1 MIKIYTASPLIPSV
15 TATFAASAPKIFVQL
30 TMLRSLFVFFVAA
43 FTFTQGYLDIPPS
56 FRKRWMLVALLLIPA
71 FGLISRNAIG
81 LRPSHWMTSHRH
93 ILTPSPDERP
103 SSSHP
108 VVILAATAKS
118 KFAKLLDQQSQTLS
132 AAITEYRRRY
142 RREPPPG
149 FDKWFDLAQKNAVP
163 FIDEFDIMMQ
173 PLEPMWG
180 ISPSDLRA
188 RVESALQN
196 SPESLIKV
204 SIQDHK
210 AIFAQ
215 DNYAPWM
222 SAQIRSW
229 LDSEGLQVLPDIVFA
244 INTFDEPRV
253 QAPNDAL
260 ETVLR
265 AARQSSSS
273 KAPTAGHQDDKSSNS
288 VQFLRAGK
296 QSVWQEI
303 ILSCPVDSPARIGAY
318 FENPLA
324 VKSDLGFVINCTH
337 NQDVCSNPVLQDHHG
352 IFLSPDTLQLTH
364 VLVPIFS
371 QAKASSFQDLLYPSP
386 WYAAKY
392 DSHEYDEVNDVSW
405 EEKRDELYWTG
416 STTGGFATEHNWH
429 MLHRQRMVRLTNG
442 DLGRRITLLNETRPG
457 RWTQYNATM
466 DAVAHLFNTKI
477 SAVIQCDDEACETQ
491 KKAFN
496 RTEELQEDLSIS
508 YRSKYN
514 LDVDGNGF
522 SGRFYRILLSKG
534 LPVKQTIF
542 QEWHDDRLIPW
553 LHYVPLSMEMNELAE
568 LMRFLTMT
576 DDGKRISREIADES
590 ARWARQALR
599 KVDMTLVFL
608 RLLLE
613 YARLVDPNRELLK
626 CC

>member
-1 MIKIYTASPLIPSV
+1 
-15 TATFAASAPKIFVQL
+15 
-30 TMLRSLFVFFVAA
+30 MLRSLSVFFVAA
-43 FTFTQGYLDIPPS
+43 FAFTQGYLYIPAS
-56 FRKRWMLVALLLIPA
+56 FRKRWMLVALLMIPV
-71 FGLISRNAIG
+71 FGFILRNAMG
-81 LRPSHWMTSHRH
+81 LQPSHWMRSHRH
-93 ILTPSPDERP
+93 ISTQSPDEWP
-103 SSSHP
+103 LSSHP
-108 VVILAATAKS
+108 VAVLAATAKS
-118 KFAKLLDQQSQTLS
+118 QFAKLLDQQSQTLP
-132 AAITEYRRRY
+132 AAIAEYRRRY
-142 RREPPPG
+142 RRDPPPG

-163 FIDEFDIMMQ
+163 FVDEFDIMMQ

-180 ISPSDLRA
+180 IPPLDLRV
-188 RVESALQN
+188 RVESALHN

-204 SIQDHK
+204 TIQDHE
-210 AIFAQ
+210 AVFAQ
-215 DNYAPWM
+215 DDYASWM
-222 SAQIRSW
+222 SQQIQSW
-229 LDSEGLQVLPDIVFA
+229 FGSEVLQVLPDIVFA

-253 QAPNDAL
+253 QAPNDVL

-273 KAPTAGHQDDKSSNS
+273 RTPTAGHQDDKSRNS
-288 VQFLRAGK
+288 VQFLRMGK

-303 ILSCPVDSPARIGAY
+303 ILSCPVDSPTRIGTY
-318 FENPLA
+318 IGNPLA
-324 VKSDLGFVINCTH
+324 VKSDIGLVDNRTD
-337 NQDVCSNPVLQDHHG
+337 NQDVCSNPILQDHHG
-352 IFLSPDTLQLTH
+352 IFLSPDTLRLTH

-371 QAKASSFQDLLYPSP
+371 QAKVSSFQDLLYPSP

-392 DSHEYDEVNDVSW
+392 DSNEYDEVNDVPW
-405 EEKRDELYWTG
+405 EEKKDELYWTG

-429 MLHRQRMVRLTNG
+429 MLHRQRMVRLTND
-442 DLGRRITLLNETRPG
+442 DLGRRITLLNETSPG

-477 SAVIQCDDEACETQ
+477 SAVIQCDDQACETQ
-491 KKAFN
+491 KQAFN
-496 RTEELQEDLSIS
+496 RTEEVREDLSIS
-508 YRSKYN
+508 YRSKYS
-514 LDVDGNGF
+514 LDLDGNGF

-534 LPVKQTIF
+534 VPVKQTIF

-576 DDGKRISREIADES
+576 DEGKRISREIADES

-599 KVDMTLVFL
+599 KVDMILVFL